1 MFSDVDGPLASCI
14 FAPQIESANAH
25 NVKFRMNTLNVGLDH

>member
-1 MFSDVDGPLASCI
+1 MFFDVDGPLASWI

-25 NVKFRMNTLNVGLDH
+25 NVKFRMSVHLDH